1 MKLYSCSNCNNPL
14 YFENTICLS
23 CNHAVGFDS
32 LQLSMLTLQ
41 KDPTGPIHTNIKT
54 NNTYKY
60 CLNAEQGNCNWLLPA
75 NSIFTY
81 CIACDL
87 NRTIPPLINPQFKE
101 RWDKIESAKHRL
113 VYALLRLNLP
123 IRKKI
128 NDSIDGIAFDFM
140 VDLSPEERV
149 MTGHDLGVITLN
161 IDEADE
167 AERTKHKL
175 DLGEKY
181 RTLLGHFR
189 HEIGHYYWDVLI
201 QNSTYL
207 NEFRRIFGDETVDY
221 DLALENYYGSAPDP
235 NWQNQFI
242 SMYSSAHPWEDWAES
257 WAHYMHVMDTL
268 ETAYSFGVELN
279 GEKLHQNNLTTS
291 INVDPYTMSDFKKL
305 FAMWLPLTFVVNNL
319 NRSMGHSD
327 FYPFVISEKVVKK
340 LTFIH
345 DVCKVNRIVQ

>member
-1 MKLYSCSNCNNPL
+1 MKIYFCSNCNNSL
-14 YFENTICLS
+14 YFENTVCLKCS
-23 CNHAVGFDS
+23 QPVGFDS
-32 LQLSMLTLQ
+32 AQLSMITLQ
-41 KDPTGPIHTNIKT
+41 KKPTGPIHVNIKT

-60 CLNAEQGNCNWLLPA
+60 CLNTQQGNCNWLLPA
-75 NSIFTY
+75 NSIFNY

-87 NRTIPPLINPQFKE
+87 NRTIPPLINPEYKE

-128 NDSIDGIAFDFM
+128 NDSIDGIAFNFM
-140 VDLSPEERV
+140 ADLSPDEKI

-167 AERTKHKL
+167 TVRTKHKL

-189 HEIGHYYWDVLI
+189 HEIGHYYWDQLI
-201 QNSTYL
+201 KNSPLL

-221 DLALENYYGSAPDP
+221 DQALETYYNSIPAS
-235 NWQNQFI
+235 NWQDQFI
-242 SMYSSAHPWEDWAES
+242 SVYASAHPWEDWAES
-257 WAHYMHVMDTL
+257 WAHYMHIMDTL
-268 ETAYSFGVELN
+268 ETAYAFEIGLN
-279 GEKLHQNNLTTS
+279 AANNTTAVR
-291 INVDPYTMSDFKKL
+291 VDPYTVSDFKKL
-305 FAMWLPLTFVVNNL
+305 FDLWIPLTFVVNNL

-327 FYPFVISEKVVKK
+327 FYPFVISEKVVEK
-340 LTFIH
+340 LSFIH
-345 DVCKVNRIVQ
+345 NVCKVNRAVQ